1 MSFYWIKTNS
11 LIKKLFSH
19 IYGTYQILK
28 RKFTWHLMTYTRNYR
43 MGSEHW
49 NYTTPKLLFFVLK
62 EYWSIPFYF
71 RKINTEKASD
81 RNHTFN
87 HLNGWKTTAEDYS
100 TNISLALLRLKVI
113 QLKINPESKLFRPPY
128 GKIKSIQAKK
138 DWRVKGTKLLWMF

>member
-1 MSFYWIKTNS
+1 MD
-11 LIKKLFSH
+11 L
-19 IYGTYQILK
+19 QILK
-28 RKFTWHLMTYTRNYR
+28 RKFTWHSWNYR
-43 MGSEHW
+43 MGPRTVELHNAKATFYW
-49 NYTTPKLLFFVLK
+49 K

-113 QLKINPESKLFRPPY
+113 QLKSIIQNLNSFDLPTEKLNPYKQKIEES
-128 GKIKSIQAKK
+128 
-138 DWRVKGTKLLWMF
+138 RVRNYYVGCSKCWFWSNNHKESVWKMWFQI